1 MIVFLYLFLL
11 PTDIL
16 AGLAALFVRVAWGS
30 SLAYRSGAFIVRLKP
45 ASWPMRS
52 WYKGWAGTT
61 FFGHFIMLAP
71 DTDVV
76 RAAVVLKH
84 ELEHVEQFEL
94 LGLLGLFTAIIFT
107 CLGWWWVGLIVWTLF
122 PVLGYLGAMLTAV
135 LRRRSAYAGNTYE
148 RSASA
153 LEDEDED
160 EE

>member
-45 ASWPMRS
+45 TSWPMRS
-52 WYKGWAGTT
+52 WYRGWAGTT

-71 DTDVV
+71 DPD
-76 RAAVVLKH
+76 AAVLKH
-84 ELEHVEQFEL
+84 EPEHVEQFEL
-94 LGLLGLFTAIIFT
+94 LGLLGLLVAILLT

-122 PVLGYLGAMLTAV
+122 PVLGYLGAMLTAI
-135 LRRRSAYAGNTYE
+135 LHGRSAYAGNVLE
-148 RSASA
+148 RSARA
-153 LEDEDED
+153 LEKE
-160 EE
+160 